1 MSNTYT
7 IAEKNCTTGE
17 ETIREMTAEEVAVYE
32 ANVAREEARFAER
45 AAEAERIATLKES
58 AKAKLIAGE
67 PLTGDEAAVL
77 VIQWYDNHLPLFIC
91 GLAY

>member
-1 MSNTYT
+1 MSDTPMKLVVDLSKGTQEYVPLT
-7 IAEKNCTTGE
+7 AQEIQQQELDAIAHAT
-17 ETIREMTAEEVAVYE
+17 REQ
-32 ANVAREEARFAER
+32 ER
-45 AAEAERIATLKES
+45 KAEAERIATLKES

-91 GLAY
+91 GLTY